1 MDGFSVNIST
11 IPGIQGA
18 LDRLAGDTG
27 PLMTRIG
34 LILAQQAADGFNSKR
49 DPWDGAPWP
58 ALSPVTRAARRKSS
72 SEQLEDSNRMQRAVV
87 SGLATSTPDTAEWK
101 PAQTIVSRGI
111 NVGQLAGIHNGNVY
125 TQFNA
130 PLVIVPTKRKWLT
143 IPVTPK
149 ARQAGDVK
157 TFKRKNPKA
166 FYKPGNDGKSPIIAI
181 PKRDGT
187 LEVHW
192 VFVKRVTIP
201 RRRFAAMGPIQREEI
216 TKVMIAHIMG
226 EYDR

>member
-1 MDGFSVNIST
+1 MDGFSVNIGT

-34 LILAQQAADGFNSKR
+34 LILAQQAADGFRAKA

-58 ALSPVTRAARRKSS
+58 GLSTATRAGRRQGSS
-72 SEQLEDSNRMQRAVV
+72 VPLQDTNRMQRAVV

-111 NVGQLAGIHNGNVY
+111 NVGQLAGIHNGSVY

-166 FYKPGNDGKSPIIAI
+166 FYKPGKDGKSPIIAI

-201 RRRFAAMGPIQREEI
+201 RRRFCAMGPRQREEI
-216 TKVMIAHIMG
+216 IDVVRMHIMG
-226 EYDR
+226 EFQ